1 MGLLESLPNGT
12 VTGSAVFA
20 KLIPDMHAE
29 RAPSSTI
36 MFDQMTVFS
45 AS

>member
-20 KLIPDMHAE
+20 KLIPDMHADHGTC
-29 RAPSSTI
+29 AI
-36 MFDQMTVFS
+36 IDNHV
-45 AS
+45 